1 MFWQSV
7 STQTEANTSS
17 SAKLTANNFQ
27 EVGSDGSGFTGPL
40 FSELLSTL
48 IAGIED
54 PKIQAALNSQNQT
67 FNLGSS
73 FTGEL
78 QPMSNLLNGSQQ
90 QVGLTNQNLF
100 QPSIS
105 YHHEGDQL
113 SISVAFPGLDNTNGA
128 SVDESVVMDQWHF
141 TNIPLSPE
149 LSIDRLS
156 ELVSFAQGFA
166 DSSSALKKF
175 FNARYHQV
183 TSRTS

>member
-7 STQTEANTSS
+7 STQTEANTLS

-67 FNLGSS
+67 YNLGSS

-78 QPMSNLLNGSQQ
+78 QPITG
-90 QVGLTNQNLF
+90 
-100 QPSIS
+100 
-105 YHHEGDQL
+105 
-113 SISVAFPGLDNTNGA
+113 
-128 SVDESVVMDQWHF
+128 
-141 TNIPLSPE
+141 
-149 LSIDRLS
+149 
-156 ELVSFAQGFA
+156 
-166 DSSSALKKF
+166 
-175 FNARYHQV
+175 
-183 TSRTS
+183 

>member
-17 SAKLTANNFQ
+17 SAKLTANNVQ
-27 EVGSDGSGFTGPL
+27 EVGSGFTGPL

-73 FTGEL
+73 FTGKL
-78 QPMSNLLNGSQQ
+78 QPMINLLNDNQQ
-90 QVGLTNQNLF
+90 QVDLTNQNLF

-105 YHHEGDQL
+105 YHHDGGQL
-113 SISVAFPGLDNTNGA
+113 SISVAFPGLDNTNG
-128 SVDESVVMDQWHF
+128 
-141 TNIPLSPE
+141 T
-149 LSIDRLS
+149 SIDEKCLIYS
-156 ELVSFAQGFA
+156 
-166 DSSSALKKF
+166 
-175 FNARYHQV
+175 
-183 TSRTS
+183 